1 MYTEQTYTDDPAH
14 ARIHC
19 EPFLTVE
26 GIFSG
31 PPDICFVYGWCMQQS
46 IVMVLPYNAHF
57 LVDNSAA
64 SLDSHII
71 ALSLLD
77 DS

>member
-1 MYTEQTYTDDPAH
+1 MH
-14 ARIHC
+14 AA
-19 EPFLTVE
+19 VNSN
-26 GIFSG
+26 G
-31 PPDICFVYGWCMQQS
+31 V
-46 IVMVLPYNAHF
+46 VLPYNAHF

-71 ALSLLD
+71 ALSLPD

>member
-1 MYTEQTYTDDPAH
+1 MH
-14 ARIHC
+14 AAVNSNVVV
-19 EPFLTVE
+19 P
-26 GIFSG
+26 
-31 PPDICFVYGWCMQQS
+31 S
-46 IVMVLPYNAHF
+46 IYNAHF

-71 ALSLLD
+71 ALSLPD